1 MDTPIAH
8 HGEYHIRSGST
19 KQVLKG
25 ASLQHFLLK
34 RLGKT
39 FDDVIEPNARLDD
52 LDVEAIQ
59 AYIQHGVERQRLHID
74 PTATLEL
81 PAFLQNLNL
90 IDDEG
95 QLKRAALILFG
106 KQPMRYLIGAHVK
119 ISRFGAN
126 PADLRF
132 QDELTSDGYR
142 LAERTLQLLDNKY
155 LPGYISY
162 QGLYRQERL
171 PYPPEAI
178 REAMLNPIMRKDYFG
193 GPVFV

>member
-1 MDTPIAH
+1 M
-8 HGEYHIRSGST
+8 
-19 KQVLKG
+19 KG

-39 FDDVIEPNARLDD
+39 FDDVIEPNAKLDD

-178 REAMLNPIMRKDYFG
+178 REAMLNPIMHKDYFG